1 MAYPALSSTPNVSE
15 CSHTAPHI
23 RFAERDTNGFRAA
36 LNARAD
42 AYFARTGRSRLAGRA
57 FTVKAAILV
66 AIMLGA
72 YAALLGNLFGGWG
85 AFVLALLY
93 GLSVLLLAM
102 NVAHDAAHLAITGTK
117 RIDATVNR
125 VLMAII
131 GVDGY
136 LWRMRH
142 DGSHH
147 VFPNVNGSDIDID
160 ENPVLRLSPNH
171 PWRPRHRYQHLYA
184 LFAYM
189 LTLWDSLIVSD
200 IKYLLK
206 KDLANMRG
214 ITHPPR
220 EYVKFFLLKLF
231 YLAVNVVLPLVFIRL
246 PWWQIMLGY
255 VAVNALVSL
264 SFIVLLVGTHFSTE
278 ASFPLADAGGRL
290 PTSWAAHALET
301 ALNWAPESRF
311 AFTLTG
317 GGNCHAAH
325 HLFPRVSHS
334 HYRAL
339 SRIIEDTAR
348 EHGLTFHRLSF
359 PGMIASHFAHLRRL
373 GRDAA
378 PPRDGGAPRWF
389 ARFYVS
395 AWNAFPPTPRVFFA
409 LRRYFT
415 CY

>member
-1 MAYPALSSTPNVSE
+1 MSTPAAQYVSE
-15 CSHTAPHI
+15 CSLNAPRI
-23 RFAERDTNGFRAA
+23 RFAERDSHGFRRV
-36 LNARAD
+36 LNARVD
-42 AYFARTGRSRLAGRA
+42 AYFALTGKSRLAGRA
-57 FTVKAAILV
+57 FYVQAAVLV
-66 AIMLGA
+66 AVMIGS
-72 YAALLGNLFGGWG
+72 YVALLAIVFGGWG
-85 AFVLALLY
+85 AFAIALLY
-93 GLSVLLLAM
+93 GLAVLQLAM
-102 NVAHDAAHLAITGTK
+102 NVAHDGAHLAITGYRRVDT
-117 RIDATVNR
+117 TVQR
-125 VLMAII
+125 VLMAIL

-184 LFAYM
+184 PFAYM
-189 LTLWDSLIVSD
+189 LTLWDSVLIGD
-200 IKYLLK
+200 LKYLLK

-214 ITHPPR
+214 IVHPPR
-220 EYVKFFLLKLF
+220 EYAAFFLLKLF
-231 YLAVNVVLPLVFIRL
+231 YLVVSIVLPLVFIRL
-246 PWWQIMLGY
+246 PWWQILLGY
-255 VAVNALVSL
+255 AAVNALVSL
-264 SFIVLLVGTHFSTE
+264 VFVVLLAGTHFSTE
-278 ASFPLADAGGRL
+278 ASFPLADAEGRL

-301 ALNWAPESRF
+301 ALNWAPESRI
-311 AFTLTG
+311 AFYLTG

-348 EHGLTFHRLSF
+348 EHGLTFHRASF

-373 GRDAA
+373 GRDGA
-378 PPRDGGAPRWF
+378 PPRDAGVPRWF
-389 ARFYVS
+389 AHLFVR
-395 AWNAFPPTPRVFFA
+395 AWNAYPPTPRLFFA
-409 LRRYFT
+409 LYRYFA